1 MKHTV
6 LSVSVWA
13 TLITTGFSQSRESA
27 RRGLP
32 FLRPDDQQILQKQS
46 EGFFKAIDPIADKT
60 GENAVNVFSSGRM
73 VARGTV
79 TADGVLT
86 KWSEL
91 VSKGDNIWV
100 IGHDGVKRDAFV
112 KGVYL
117 EYDLALLDYGGGL
130 SAVDIKQAEAVKP
143 GEFLI
148 AVGPAKEAHGL
159 GIVSVAPRSLRESDK
174 AFLGVR
180 MDFNPIKGGG
190 VRLESVEKG
199 SAAARAGLVSGDVVT
214 QVNEKKVDGLHEM
227 GNFLQS
233 LKPGDQMVLHFR
245 RNAREFSVDVVLGA
259 RPERGQFSP
268 QRLKQM
274 KRMGGTINDVAEG
287 FPDVLQSDMQIE
299 ALDAGSPVFDLDGKF
314 VGLVVARASRIK
326 TYIITADKLAIQL
339 EKEPNMSVGLEKKTR
354 LIDRRKA
361 GITAV
366 EAKELRQLGN
376 IIERAKRR
384 ILEIENRE

>member
-1 MKHTV
+1 MKHIV
-6 LSVSVWA
+6 LSLSIWSA
-13 TLITTGFSQSRESA
+13 LIATGFSQSRESA

-32 FLRPDDQQILQKQS
+32 FLKPADQQILKKQS
-46 EGFFKAIDPIADKT
+46 DGFFKVIDPIADKT
-60 GENAVNVFSSGRM
+60 GQHAVNVFSSGKM

-79 TADGVLT
+79 TTKGVLT

-100 IGHDGVKRDAFV
+100 IGHDGVKRDASV

-130 SAVDIKQAEAVKP
+130 SAVDMKQTKAVEP

-190 VRLESVEKG
+190 VRLESIEKG
-199 SAAARAGLVSGDVVT
+199 SAADRAGLASGDVVS
-214 QVNEKKVDGLHEM
+214 QVNGKKVDGIHEM
-227 GNFLQS
+227 GSFLQS
-233 LKPGDQMVLHFR
+233 LKPGDQVALDLR
-245 RNAREFSVDVVLGA
+245 RDDREISVDVILGA
-259 RPERGQFSP
+259 RPEMEQFSSK
-268 QRLKQM
+268 RMEEM

-287 FPDVLQSDMQIE
+287 FPDVLQSDMQIG
-299 ALDAGSPVFDLDGKF
+299 ALDAGCPVFNLDGKF
-314 VGLVVARASRIK
+314 VGLVVAKASRIK
-326 TYIITADKLAIQL
+326 TYIITADKLTLQL
-339 EKEPNMSVGLEKKTR
+339 KKKPTMSASLEKKTG
-354 LIDRRKA
+354 LIDQPKA
-361 GITAV
+361 GITAA
-366 EAKELRQLGN
+366 ETKELRQLRN
-376 IIERAKRR
+376 IIERAERR
-384 ILEIENRE
+384 ILEIESQE

>member
-1 MKHTV
+1 MKHVV
-6 LSVSVWA
+6 LSFSIWSA
-13 TLITTGFSQSRESA
+13 IIATGFSQSRESA

-32 FLRPDDQQILQKQS
+32 FLKPVDQQILKKQS
-46 EGFFKAIDPIADKT
+46 DGFFKAIDPIADKT
-60 GENAVNVFSSGRM
+60 GEHAVNVFSSGRM

-79 TADGVLT
+79 TTEGVLT

-91 VSKGDNIWV
+91 VSKGDSIWV

-130 SAVDIKQAEAVKP
+130 SAVDMKQAKAVEP

-180 MDFNPIKGGG
+180 MDFNPVKGGG
-190 VRLESVEKG
+190 VRLESVEK
-199 SAAARAGLVSGDVVT
+199 STAAARAGLVSGDVVT
-214 QVNEKKVDGLHEM
+214 QVNGKKVDGIHEM

-233 LKPGDQMVLHFR
+233 LKPGDQMVLRFR
-245 RNAREFSVDVVLGA
+245 RDDREFSVDVILGA
-259 RPERGQFSP
+259 RPEREQFSP
-268 QRLKQM
+268 QRMKKM

-299 ALDAGSPVFDLDGKF
+299 ALDAGCPVFDLDGKF
-314 VGLVVARASRIK
+314 VGLVVAKASRIK
-326 TYIITADKLAIQL
+326 AYIITADKLAIQL
-339 EKEPNMSVGLEKKTR
+339 ETKPDMTASLEKKTH
-354 LIDRRKA
+354 LIDQRRS
-361 GITAV
+361 GITPA
-366 EAKELRQLGN
+366 EAKELRQLRN
-376 IIERAKRR
+376 IIERAERR
-384 ILEIENRE
+384 ILEIESTE